1 MKPSAKWGITGLV
14 LGLAVAIMLPTIA
27 QESSPNPGT
36 EASDRTVST
45 NGIAIVRSAPDE
57 ALVTLGVHTDA
68 ASAEEA
74 MQGNA
79 DRMGDMVQA
88 LMEAGLDRN
97 DLATATISLYPR
109 WNDTGSEIVGFTAEN
124 QITATVTNMDRV
136 GAIIDAGVRAGA
148 NLAGG
153 ITFRVS
159 NGNEA
164 ADRALTEAV
173 ADAKRKAELL
183 AATGGDELGVVLSI
197 TESGSSVPPPVY
209 YGEAGAAADMATPIL
224 PPTLETQVSVNV
236 VWSLV

>member
-1 MKPSAKWGITGLV
+1 MKPNAKWGITGLV
-14 LGLAVAIMLPTIA
+14 LGLAVAIMLPTFA

-36 EASDRTVST
+36 EAFERTVST
-45 NGIAIVRSAPDE
+45 SGVAIVRSAPDE

-68 ASAEEA
+68 PSAEEA
-74 MQGNA
+74 MRANA
-79 DRMGDMVQA
+79 DRMENVIRA
-88 LMEAGLDRN
+88 LLDAGLDQV
-97 DLATATISLYPR
+97 DLATSTINLFPR
-109 WNDTGSEIVGFTAEN
+109 WNDTGSEVVGFTAEN
-124 QITATVTNMDRV
+124 QITATVTNLDRV
-136 GAIIDAGVRAGA
+136 GAIIDGGVQAGA

-183 AATGGDELGVVLSI
+183 AATGDDELGVVLSI
-197 TESGSSVPPPVY
+197 TESGSSFPPPVF
-209 YGEAGAAADMATPIL
+209 YGEAGAAVDMATPIL

>member
-1 MKPSAKWGITGLV
+1 MKPNVKWGITGLV
-14 LGLAVAIMLPTIA
+14 LGLAVAIMLPTFA
-27 QESSPNPGT
+27 QESSPSPGT
-36 EASDRTVST
+36 ETSDRTVST
-45 NGIAIVRSAPDE
+45 SGMAIVRSAPDE

-79 DRMGDMVQA
+79 DRMGDLVQA
-88 LMEAGLDRN
+88 LMDAGLDRN

-124 QITATVTNMDRV
+124 QLTATVTNMDRV
-136 GAIIDAGVRAGA
+136 GAIIDAGVHAGA

-159 NGNEA
+159 NDNEA
-164 ADRALTEAV
+164 ADRALTDAV

-183 AATGGDELGVVLSI
+183 AATGGDDLGVVLSI
-197 TESGSSVPPPVY
+197 TESGSSFPPPVF
-209 YGEAGAAADMATPIL
+209 YGEAGVAADMATPIL
-224 PPTLETQVSVNV
+224 PPTLETQVSVSV

>member
-14 LGLAVAIMLPTIA
+14 LGLAVAIMLPTFA

-36 EASDRTVST
+36 EASNRTVST
-45 NGIAIVRSAPDE
+45 TGVATVRSAPDE

-68 ASAEEA
+68 PSAEEA
-74 MQGNA
+74 MQSNA
-79 DRMGDMVQA
+79 DRMDDVIRA
-88 LMEAGLDRN
+88 LIDAGLSRD
-97 DLATATISLYPR
+97 DLATSTISLYPR
-109 WNDTGSEIVGFTAEN
+109 WNDTGSEVVGFTAEN
-124 QITATVTNMDRV
+124 QITATVTNLDRV
-136 GAIIDAGVRAGA
+136 GPIIDGGVSAGA

-183 AATGGDELGVVLSI
+183 AATGEDELGVVLSI
-197 TESGSSVPPPVY
+197 SESGSSVPPPVF
-209 YGEAGAAADMATPIL
+209 YGEARAADLATPIL
-224 PPTLETQVSVNV
+224 PPTLDTQVSVNV

>member
-79 DRMGDMVQA
+79 DRMGDVVQA

>member
-1 MKPSAKWGITGLV
+1 MKPNAKWGITGLV

-79 DRMGDMVQA
+79 DRMGDVVQA